1 MSRIVSAER
10 VATASTW
17 AQSSYRSPFA
27 PAPVKY
33 RCQARLGLFAINAFT
48 GNFPV
53 GVATWWLLE
62 TAGT

>member
-1 MSRIVSAER
+1 M
-10 VATASTW
+10 ATASTW

-27 PAPVKY
+27 PAPAKY
-33 RCQARLGLFAINAFT
+33 RCQARLGIFAINAFT

-62 TAGT
+62 TADT